1 MAKEEEMIEKENP
14 KSQKDIFFGSIRE
27 KHPDFEDEEDVYAYA
42 NNKYN
47 TMRAERN
54 IGRNIVDVLEE
65 NPQVLDFIQKAQKFG
80 NLSGALKSIPK
91 EELQKA
97 IDEYDKNFDDEEL
110 AKELSAIR
118 SQREQEKA
126 LMAEISANNDASKQT
141 VEEFASANG
150 MTPEE
155 VIASV
160 QDILQQISVGKLPQE
175 LLTAVYFMNNRE
187 NDLKAEYEKGVKEGK
202 NANIE
207 STVMKK
213 ENTTDGLPNSE
224 SGLAKDSPKI
234 KEDNIDKI
242 IAESNRIDKFFRGI

>member
-1 MAKEEEMIEKENP
+1 MHLFNFEN
-14 KSQKDIFFGSIRE
+14 
-27 KHPDFEDEEDVYAYA
+27 EEDVYAYA

-224 SGLAKDSPKI
+224 SGLAKDSPNI